1 MGASTFRVVGMTCAA
16 CAARVE
22 TALRAVPGV
31 VSADVDVVRRRV
43 RIDAPSVD
51 VRVLESAVRDAGYG
65 LEHEER
71 SDDPSI
77 AEARRAAAA
86 VAVAVAA
93 FAVDVGWLP
102 STSMPWIP
110 LVALLVSAPRIARG
124 LLALVRL
131 RPGMESLVA
140 ASATATAMVALFGI
154 GPHSGH
160 DSGSTT
166 AHLLA
171 AVATGAWLETRLRA
185 RAAAAFERTAA
196 AIPRTATLQ
205 DGRRVDATTLVVGD
219 VFVVAVG
226 ERCATNAVV
235 VDGEGAADESLL
247 SGESAPVPKVA
258 GDTVWGGTVLI
269 DGPLRVESTAAHAD
283 SRIVRMRRA
292 LEAAQATRSPGLRW
306 SDAVLARFV
315 PVVFLASIVA
325 AVIHGVA
332 GDWWGGL
339 SAAVA
344 TLAVACPCALGLAV
358 PAALAAAFSGAM
370 SRGIIV
376 RDAATLERLADV
388 DLAAFDKT
396 GTLTERGLRVVDF
409 HVTEGDPRRVAAL
422 AAAVCAGSRHPAAQ
436 AFGAWARTR
445 EGASLAADGF
455 LKVPRGGDGA
465 WVDGTRVHVGS
476 RAFMESLG
484 FAVSDAA
491 DGGMFVACDGNVV
504 GRATFGEVLRAEAR
518 DAVEHLKARG
528 VRIAILSG
536 DAEPAVRRVA
546 DALNLDVAFGGLGP
560 EGKAAYVSARRAEGA
575 RVAMIGDGLNDGAAF
590 AAADVG
596 VAVGVDADFA
606 ATSASVI
613 IADGSPAKFV
623 ALLALAAKARSVMR
637 RNLVFAVVYNA
648 VAAPLAMAGV
658 LPPAWCAAAMAA
670 SSVLVVAHAATL
682 AEG

>member
-86 VAVAVAA
+86 VAVALAA

-102 STSMPWIP
+102 STSIPWIP

-484 FAVSDAA
+484 FAVADAA

-560 EGKAAYVSARRAEGA
+560 EGKAAYVSARRAEGV